1 MQMDSTICP
10 DTSIDSTLPDD
21 DEWEDE
27 GRRSPTRSRA
37 STSNHSE
44 IEKRRR
50 DRMNE
55 LISQLSALVPA
66 AFKRKLDKLSVLR
79 LTLQH
84 INSISSTGDRELDY
98 SGCAKHLPLHELL
111 FLLEKCI
118 DSFIVVTDLDSG
130 NILYAS
136 ESVAESTSV
145 AADEIVS
152 RNWFDLLHPDD
163 TQAFKNEMMTFF
175 TESRTSADTGATY
188 LSDSVSSST
197 GHFSQRADFNT
208 GLKRSFVCRIKLT
221 SEQSSSTTNPYC
233 KYRCFGFLRKSNTP
247 VAVLLL
253 MKSSD
258 EFHAGE
264 RFQMKISVNGRI
276 THCDPELSGIL
287 GYLPHR
293 LLGTSY
299 YDIVYEGDLLDVS
312 HHHKQVVKSNE
323 SREAS
328 YRLRCESENCLMI
341 DSLWRPFV
349 NPWTS
354 EMQFINIMHSASAL
368 RNDEELSAAQST
380 LKQLLS
386 GKRGAGSSA
395 MVPILGA
402 ARFGEAIEK

>member
-1 MQMDSTICP
+1 S
-10 DTSIDSTLPDD
+10 DD

-188 LSDSVSSST
+188 
-197 GHFSQRADFNT
+197 
-208 GLKRSFVCRIKLT
+208 
-221 SEQSSSTTNPYC
+221 
-233 KYRCFGFLRKSNTP
+233 RK
-247 VAVLLL
+247 
-253 MKSSD
+253 
-258 EFHAGE
+258 F
-264 RFQMKISVNGRI
+264 F
-276 THCDPELSGIL
+276 
-287 GYLPHR
+287 
-293 LLGTSY
+293 
-299 YDIVYEGDLLDVS
+299 
-312 HHHKQVVKSNE
+312 
-323 SREAS
+323 
-328 YRLRCESENCLMI
+328 
-341 DSLWRPFV
+341 
-349 NPWTS
+349 
-354 EMQFINIMHSASAL
+354 
-368 RNDEELSAAQST
+368 
-380 LKQLLS
+380 
-386 GKRGAGSSA
+386 
-395 MVPILGA
+395 
-402 ARFGEAIEK
+402 

>member
-1 MQMDSTICP
+1 
-10 DTSIDSTLPDD
+10 LEWNRDD

-84 INSISSTGDRELDY
+84 INSISSTGNRELDY

-136 ESVAESTSV
+136 ESIAESTSV
-145 AADEIVS
+145 TADEVIS

-175 TESRTSADTGATY
+175 AESRTSADMGATY
-188 LSDSVSSST
+188 C
-197 GHFSQRADFNT
+197 
-208 GLKRSFVCRIKLT
+208 K
-221 SEQSSSTTNPYC
+221 SSSTTNPYC

-258 EFHAGE
+258 EF
-264 RFQMKISVNGRI
+264 
-276 THCDPELSGIL
+276 L
-287 GYLPHR
+287 
-293 LLGTSY
+293 
-299 YDIVYEGDLLDVS
+299 
-312 HHHKQVVKSNE
+312 VKSNE

-354 EMQFINIMHSASAL
+354 EMQFINIVHSASAL

-386 GKRGAGSSA
+386 GKRGAGPAA

>member
-1 MQMDSTICP
+1 MKVRR
-10 DTSIDSTLPDD
+10 TLCDD

-84 INSISSTGDRELDY
+84 INSISSFIYVFTNY
-98 SGCAKHLPLHELL
+98 
-111 FLLEKCI
+111 CI

-188 LSDSVSSST
+188 RKIPRDYIDTLCENIN
-197 GHFSQRADFNT
+197 FR
-208 GLKRSFVCRIKLT
+208 
-221 SEQSSSTTNPYC
+221 SSSTTNPYC

-258 EFHAGE
+258 EFRKILELICLANQSIMFLEVAFLCHRFAHLLLNLALQFSDAGE

-276 THCDPELSGIL
+276 THCDPE
-287 GYLPHR
+287 
-293 LLGTSY
+293 
-299 YDIVYEGDLLDVS
+299 
-312 HHHKQVVKSNE
+312 
-323 SREAS
+323 
-328 YRLRCESENCLMI
+328 
-341 DSLWRPFV
+341 
-349 NPWTS
+349 
-354 EMQFINIMHSASAL
+354 
-368 RNDEELSAAQST
+368 
-380 LKQLLS
+380 
-386 GKRGAGSSA
+386 
-395 MVPILGA
+395 
-402 ARFGEAIEK
+402 